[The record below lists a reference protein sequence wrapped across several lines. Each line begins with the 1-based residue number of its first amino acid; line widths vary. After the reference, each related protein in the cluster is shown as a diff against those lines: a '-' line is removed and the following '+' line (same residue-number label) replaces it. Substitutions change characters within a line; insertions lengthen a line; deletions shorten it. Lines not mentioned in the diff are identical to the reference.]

1 MDSALLPNLGAVVIH
16 DRSHPDCIQR
26 NEIFCPG
33 WAIDNFGRYVDP
45 TLQHVILVLASVCIG
60 FAIAFGLSLLSHRFH
75 WLAPGFLGATG
86 VLYTIPSIAFFFLL
100 LPITGRGRTTAII
113 ALTAFTLQ
121 IIYRNTTTGLNNVP
135 PDIKDAG
142 RGMGLSDRQLLWKVE
157 IPLALPEII
166 AGLRIATVS
175 TVALATL
182 AVFVNGGG
190 LGTEI
195 YVAGNLT
202 FKTGILIAGGL
213 AILLALTF
221 DLTLVA
227 IQRHLTPWRR
237 VASG

>member
-1 MDSALLPNLGAVVIH
+1 MTSAPLADVILH
-16 DRSHPDCIQR
+16 NRSNPDCIQR
-26 NEIFCPG
+26 NDLFCPG
-33 WAIDNFGRYVDP
+33 WAADNLNRYVDP
-45 TLQHVILVLASVCIG
+45 AIQHVILVLASVCAG
-60 FAIAFGLSLLSHRFH
+60 FAIAFGLALLAHRRR
-75 WLAPGFLGATG
+75 WLRPTFLGATG

-121 IIYRNTTTGLNNVP
+121 IIYRNVTTGLDNVP
-135 PDIKDAG
+135 ADIKDAG
-142 RGMGLSDRQLLWKVE
+142 RGMGLTDRQLLWRVE
-157 IPLALPEII
+157 IPLATPEIV

-195 YVAGNLT
+195 YTAGNLT
-202 FKTGILIAGGL
+202 FKTGIVIAGTL
-213 AILLALTF
+213 AILLALAF
-221 DLTLVA
+221 DLALVG
-227 IQRHLTPWRR
+227 IQRRVTPWRR

>member
-1 MDSALLPNLGAVVIH
+1 MTSAPLADVVLH
-16 DRSHPDCIQR
+16 DRSQPDCIQR

-33 WAIDNFGRYVDP
+33 WAVDNFNRYVDP
-45 TLQHVILVLASVCIG
+45 AIQHIVLVLASVCAG
-60 FAIAFGLSLLSHRFH
+60 FAIAFGLALLAHRH
-75 WLAPGFLGATG
+75 RWLGPSFLGATG

-100 LPITGRGRTTAII
+100 LPITGRGQTTAII

-121 IIYRNTTTGLNNVP
+121 IIYRNVTTGLDNVP

-142 RGMGLSDRQLLWKVE
+142 RGMGFTDRQLLWRVE
-157 IPLALPEII
+157 IPLATPEIV

-190 LGTEI
+190 LGSEI
-195 YVAGNLT
+195 LIGGNLT
-202 FKTGILIAGGL
+202 FKTGIIVAGGL
-213 AILLALTF
+213 AIVIALAF
-221 DLTLVA
+221 DLILVA
-227 IQRHLTPWRR
+227 IGRRATAWRR